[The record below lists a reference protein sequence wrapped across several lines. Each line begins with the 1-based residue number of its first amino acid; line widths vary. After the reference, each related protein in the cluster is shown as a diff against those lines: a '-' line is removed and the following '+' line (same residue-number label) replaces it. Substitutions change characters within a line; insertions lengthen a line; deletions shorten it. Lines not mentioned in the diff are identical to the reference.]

1 LFRLAILGLLYLQA
15 PKTMTAT
22 PVNLKDRFFEDYRE
36 GEQFEFGEYLITEE
50 EIIEFATRFDPQP
63 FHINKA
69 AAAETI
75 FGGLIASGWMTASI
89 GMRML
94 VDNFISVKSSMG
106 SPGVD
111 EMRFVKPVRPGD
123 RLRLRLSIMSA
134 RKSQSKPDRGLLHF
148 FQEIVNQ
155 NNEVVLS
162 LKGWV
167 MNQTRER

>member
-1 LFRLAILGLLYLQA
+1 
-15 PKTMTAT
+15 MTAT
-22 PVNLKDRFFEDYRE
+22 PVNLRDRYFEDYRE
-36 GEQFEFGEYLITEE
+36 GEQFEFGDYLVTEE

-69 AAAETI
+69 AATQTI

-89 GMRML
+89 GMRIL

-111 EMRFVKPVRPGD
+111 ELRFVKPVRPGD
-123 RLRLRLSIMSA
+123 RLRLRVSVMSA
-134 RKSQSKPDRGLLHF
+134 RKSQSKPDRGLLQF

-167 MNQTRER
+167 MNHTRETTK